1 MLKLTRHQRK
11 DDIEED
17 EIKEVDIEGDVIEEV
32 YAVRIQYMQYACST
46 CSTHTVHAVRIQYMP
61 YACSTWNM
69 YNTLRV

>member
-46 CSTHTVHAVRIQYMP
+46 CSTHAVHAVRI
-61 YACSTWNM
+61 
-69 YNTLRV
+69 